1 MNDWSIIL
9 FSASMIILF
18 ILPFLIITAT
28 KDRKKARHRQ
38 KKRSS

>member
-1 MNDWSIIL
+1 MNDWSIFL

-28 KDRKKARHRQ
+28 KDRKKSHH
-38 KKRSS
+38 KKDK